1 MWQNRDELNYGQS
14 GERCPSSWGLLGL
27 AIAGYMEKRLSYTL
41 LKLCDNPGYHFEQPF
56 DSHRLQAF
64 IIASGA
70 VTQIFASA
78 TLNYEV
84 AVFECTLVHPGL
96 CAW

>member
-14 GERCPSSWGLLGL
+14 GIDVLHVGVFWVWL
-27 AIAGYMEKRLSYTL
+27 IAGYMEKRLSYTL

-78 TLNYEV
+78 TLN
-84 AVFECTLVHPGL
+84 
-96 CAW
+96 